1 MIPILFE
8 RNETAF
14 NNNGLCRLR
23 DCIDARVSEERNR
36 IYELDFDYPVN
47 GANYSQI
54 QFGRYVGVTH
64 EESDDIQ
71 PFKIVSATRPINGI
85 VSFHCTHISY
95 EQNQIVVSGTNINSL
110 ADAFTLLGTAQP
122 QNRFTYESDFT
133 SSGYMASADGTPR
146 TVRQMLGG
154 VKGSVLDTYGGEFE
168 WDKFRV
174 ILHQSRGEVKDFAIR
189 YGVNLLD
196 YNDDTDYQGTFT
208 SCVAYWKGTDG
219 EIVSTTASLDESA
232 YDGSDIRVP
241 LDLTDKFEEK
251 PSVANLQTEALSY
264 MRRNQT
270 NIPAQSIRVDFVR
283 LSEMGEFSAFQ
294 DLLKCKLCDSIKVI
308 FPMYGVEATFKIV
321 KTEWDVLDGRY
332 VGMELGTL
340 STTLSEALGIGQTTN
355 SSGGGGSG
363 TGDDYVVEHGFSNN
377 WNYRKWAS
385 GFAECWRHIENS
397 SVASTTPWAGSSNTY
412 YGNLGTTTNY
422 PFEFTEKPTCIA
434 SAQTGAGNGWITQD
448 STTTT
453 TTNAG
458 TFYVITPISTTVNVH
473 VNIYV
478 FGYYDTATFTPN
490 VTVYQDGDTLY
501 LD

>member
-23 DCIDARVSEERNR
+23 DTIEARVVEERNR
-36 IYELDFDYPVN
+36 VYELDFDYPVN

-154 VKGSVLDTYGGEFE
+154 VRGSILDTYGGEFE

-196 YNDDTDYQGTFT
+196 YNDDTDYQNTFT
-208 SCVAYWKGTDG
+208 SCAAYWKGTDG
-219 EIVSTTASLDESA
+219 EIVSTTASLDEDA
-232 YDGSDIRVP
+232 YDGTDIRIP
-241 LDLTDKFEEK
+241 LDLTDKFENK
-251 PSVANLQTEALSY
+251 PSVSALQNEALSY

-270 NIPAQSIRVDFVR
+270 NIPAQSIKVDFVR

-321 KTEWDVLDGRY
+321 KTEWDVLAGRY

-340 STTLSEALGIGQTTN
+340 STTLSEALGISDTSATSGG
-355 SSGGGGSG
+355 SGGGADYIIEEGTEGIWAYRVWNSG
-363 TGDDYVVEHGFSNN
+363 I
-377 WNYRKWAS
+377 
-385 GFAECWRHIENS
+385 AECWGTLEETVTGWSAWGTLYEGIASVHTATYPNGLFTDTPEFFANS
-397 SVASTTPWAGSSNTY
+397 KGTSNGILVETYGGGSATTTPRVYAVRPNNNG
-412 YGNLGTTTNY
+412 
-422 PFEFTEKPTCIA
+422 
-434 SAQTGAGNGWITQD
+434 QTGIYRFSLYAVGG
-448 STTTT
+448 
-453 TTNAG
+453 G
-458 TFYVITPISTTVNVH
+458 TFTRDVH
-473 VNIYV
+473 LS
-478 FGYYDTATFTPN
+478 
-490 VTVYQDGDTLY
+490 QSGDVLIMS
-501 LD
+501 

>member
-23 DCIDARVSEERNR
+23 DCIDARVVEERNR
-36 IYELDFDYPVN
+36 VYELDFDYPVN

-122 QNRFTYESDFT
+122 QNRFTYEADFT

-168 WDKFRV
+168 WDKFRA

-196 YNDDTDYQGTFT
+196 YNDDTDYQNTFT

-219 EIVSTTASLDESA
+219 EIVSATASLDEDG
-232 YDGSDIRVP
+232 YDGTDIRIP

-294 DLLKCKLCDSIKVI
+294 DLLKCKLCDTIKVI
-308 FPMYGVEATFKIV
+308 FPLYDVSASFKIV
-321 KTEWDVLDGRY
+321 KTEWDVLAGRY

-355 SSGGGGSG
+355 SSGGGGG
-363 TGDDYVVEHGFSNN
+363 ADYVMEYGKSGD
-377 WNYRKWAS
+377 WYWEKWAS
-385 GFAECWRHIENS
+385 GKFECWGNHEFTTS
-397 SVASTTPWAGSSNTY
+397 EAGTTPAGIHYSNLVTI
-412 YGNLGTTTNY
+412 NLPSTIEEDATVSIALNSFVEWVVNAGADDTQVSFRVARGDSIATGTTRAKIILKGRWTADTD
-422 PFEFTEKPTCIA
+422 PSSSIP
-434 SAQTGAGNGWITQD
+434 SANGE
-448 STTTT
+448 
-453 TTNAG
+453 A
-458 TFYVITPISTTVNVH
+458 F
-473 VNIYV
+473 
-478 FGYYDTATFTPN
+478 
-490 VTVYQDGDTLY
+490 
-501 LD
+501 

>member
-8 RNETAF
+8 RNETTF

-23 DCIDARVSEERNR
+23 DTIEARVVEERNR
-36 IYELDFDYPVN
+36 VYELDFDYPVN
-47 GANYSQI
+47 GANYNQI

-122 QNRFTYESDFT
+122 QNRFTYEADFT

-174 ILHQSRGEVKDFAIR
+174 ILHRSRGEVKDFAIR

-196 YNDDTDYQGTFT
+196 YNDDTDYQNTFT

-219 EIVSTTASLDESA
+219 EIVSATASLDEDG
-232 YDGSDIRVP
+232 YDGTDIRVP

-251 PSVANLQTEALSY
+251 PSVENLQTEALSY

-294 DLLKCKLCDSIKVI
+294 DLLKCKLCDTIKVI
-308 FPMYGVEATFKIV
+308 FPLYDVSASFKIV
-321 KTEWDVLDGRY
+321 KTEWDVLAGRY

-340 STTLSEALGIGQTTN
+340 STTLSEALGLADTLNAKSDQVDYIVE
-355 SSGGGGSG
+355 SGDEGIW
-363 TGDDYVVEHGFSNN
+363 TYEK
-377 WNYRKWAS
+377 RAS
-385 GFAECWRHIENS
+385 GIFKCWGKA
-397 SVASTTPWAGSSNTY
+397 SVQPSSNTASGQLNY
-412 YGNLGTTTNY
+412 SNAITVDLPFTIVSGEANANASNMLLFCSNIEVNTTSVG
-422 PFEFTEKPTCIA
+422 FRLARIS
-434 SAQTGAGNGWITQD
+434 SAV
-448 STTTT
+448 STS
-453 TTNAG
+453 
-458 TFYVITPISTTVNVH
+458 TPTTVH
-473 VNIYV
+473 LSVN
-478 FGYYDTATFTPN
+478 GKWK
-490 VTVYQDGDTLY
+490 
-501 LD
+501 

>member
-23 DCIDARVSEERNR
+23 DCIEARVSEERNR

-47 GANYSQI
+47 GANYNQI

-95 EQNQIVVSGTNINSL
+95 EQNQIVVSGTNVNSL

-122 QNRFTYESDFT
+122 QNRFTYEADFT

-196 YNDDTDYQGTFT
+196 YNDDTDYQNTFT

-219 EIVSTTASLDESA
+219 EIVSATASLDEDG
-232 YDGSDIRVP
+232 YDGTDIRIP

-251 PSVANLQTEALSY
+251 PSASALETEALSY

-294 DLLKCKLCDSIKVI
+294 NLLKCKLCDTIKVI
-308 FPMYGVEATFKIV
+308 FPMYDVSASFKIV
-321 KTEWDVLDGRY
+321 KTEWDVLAGRY

-340 STTLSEALGIGQTTN
+340 STTLSEALGLTDSPDAKSDQVDYIVE
-355 SSGGGGSG
+355 SGDEGIW
-363 TGDDYVVEHGFSNN
+363 TYEK
-377 WNYRKWAS
+377 RAS
-385 GFAECWRHIENS
+385 GIFKCWGKA
-397 SVASTTPWAGSSNTY
+397 SVQPTSNTVSGQLNY
-412 YGNLGTTTNY
+412 SNAITVALPFTIVSGEANANASSMFLFCSNIAVNTTSVG
-422 PFEFTEKPTCIA
+422 FRLARIS
-434 SAQTGAGNGWITQD
+434 SAV
-448 STTTT
+448 STS
-453 TTNAG
+453 
-458 TFYVITPISTTVNVH
+458 TPTTVH
-473 VNIYV
+473 LSVN
-478 FGYYDTATFTPN
+478 GKWK
-490 VTVYQDGDTLY
+490 
-501 LD
+501 

>member
-110 ADAFTLLGTAQP
+110 ADAFTLLETAQP
-122 QNRFTYESDFT
+122 QNRFTYEADFT

-196 YNDDTDYQGTFT
+196 YNDDTDYQDTFT
-208 SCVAYWKGTDG
+208 SCIAYWKGTDG
-219 EIVSTTASLDESA
+219 EIVSATASLDESA

-251 PSVANLQTEALSY
+251 PSVENLQTEALSY

-294 DLLKCKLCDSIKVI
+294 DLLKCKLCDTIKVI
-308 FPMYGVEATFKIV
+308 FPMYDVSASFKIV
-321 KTEWDVLDGRY
+321 KTEWDVLAGRY

-340 STTLSEALGIGQTTN
+340 STTLSEALGITDTLNAKSDQVDYIVE
-355 SSGGGGSG
+355 SGDEGIW
-363 TGDDYVVEHGFSNN
+363 TYEK
-377 WNYRKWAS
+377 RAS
-385 GFAECWRHIENS
+385 GIFKCWGTT
-397 SVASTTPWAGSSNTY
+397 SVQPTSNTASGQLNY
-412 YGNLGTTTNY
+412 SNAITVPLPFTIVSGEANANPSSMLLFCSNIEVNTTSVG
-422 PFEFTEKPTCIA
+422 FRLA
-434 SAQTGAGNGWITQD
+434 RVSSAV
-448 STTTT
+448 STS
-453 TTNAG
+453 
-458 TFYVITPISTTVNVH
+458 TPTTVH
-473 VNIYV
+473 LSVN
-478 FGYYDTATFTPN
+478 GKWK
-490 VTVYQDGDTLY
+490 
-501 LD
+501 

>member
-47 GANYSQI
+47 GANYNQI

-110 ADAFTLLGTAQP
+110 SDAFALLETAQP
-122 QNRFTYESDFT
+122 QNRFTYEADFT

-196 YNDDTDYQGTFT
+196 YNDDTDYQDTFT

-219 EIVSTTASLDESA
+219 EIVSATASLDEDG
-232 YDGSDIRVP
+232 YDGTDIRVP

-251 PSVANLQTEALSY
+251 PSVSALETEALSY

-294 DLLKCKLCDSIKVI
+294 DLLKCKLCDTIKVI
-308 FPMYGVEATFKIV
+308 FPMYDVSASFKIV
-321 KTEWDVLDGRY
+321 KTEWDVLAGRY

-340 STTLSEALGIGQTTN
+340 STTLSEALGITDTLNAKSDQVDYIVE
-355 SSGGGGSG
+355 SGDEGIW
-363 TGDDYVVEHGFSNN
+363 TYEK
-377 WNYRKWAS
+377 YAS
-385 GFAECWRHIENS
+385 GIFKCWGKA
-397 SVASTTPWAGSSNTY
+397 SVQPSSNTTS
-412 YGNLGTTTNY
+412 GQLNY
-422 PFEFTEKPTCIA
+422 SNAITVPLPFDIVSGEANANPSSMLMFCSNIEV
-434 SAQTGAGNGWITQD
+434 
-448 STTTT
+448 STTSVGFRLARVSSAVSTS
-453 TTNAG
+453 
-458 TFYVITPISTTVNVH
+458 TPTTVH
-473 VNIYV
+473 LSVN
-478 FGYYDTATFTPN
+478 GKWK
-490 VTVYQDGDTLY
+490 
-501 LD
+501 

>member
-23 DCIDARVSEERNR
+23 DTIDARVSEERNR

-110 ADAFTLLGTAQP
+110 SDAFTLLETAQP
-122 QNRFTYESDFT
+122 QNRFTYEADFT

-154 VKGSVLDTYGGEFE
+154 VRGSVLDTYGGEFE

-196 YNDDTDYQGTFT
+196 YNDDTDYQDTFT

-219 EIVSTTASLDESA
+219 EIVSATASLDEDG
-232 YDGSDIRVP
+232 YDGTDIRVP

-251 PSVANLQTEALSY
+251 PSVENLQTEALSY

-270 NIPAQSIRVDFVR
+270 NIPSQSIRVDFVR

-294 DLLKCKLCDSIKVI
+294 DLLKCKLCDTIKVI
-308 FPMYGVEATFKIV
+308 FPMYDVSASFKIV
-321 KTEWDVLDGRY
+321 KTEWDVLAGRY

-340 STTLSEALGIGQTTN
+340 STTLSEALGLTDSLDAKSDQVDYIVE
-355 SSGGGGSG
+355 SGDEGIW
-363 TGDDYVVEHGFSNN
+363 TYEKN
-377 WNYRKWAS
+377 AS
-385 GFAECWRHIENS
+385 GIFKCWGTT
-397 SVASTTPWAGSSNTY
+397 SVQPSSNTTSGQLNY
-412 YGNLGTTTNY
+412 SNAITVPLPFDIVSGEANANPSSMLMFCSNIEVNTTSVG
-422 PFEFTEKPTCIA
+422 FRLA
-434 SAQTGAGNGWITQD
+434 RVSSAV
-448 STTTT
+448 STS
-453 TTNAG
+453 
-458 TFYVITPISTTVNVH
+458 TPTTVH
-473 VNIYV
+473 LSVN
-478 FGYYDTATFTPN
+478 GKWK
-490 VTVYQDGDTLY
+490 
-501 LD
+501 

>member
-14 NNNGLCRLR
+14 NNNGIGRLR
-23 DCIDARVSEERNR
+23 DVIDCRVVEEKNQV
-36 IYELDFDYPVN
+36 YECDFDYPVN

-95 EQNQIVVSGTNINSL
+95 EQSQIVVSGTDINSL
-110 ADAFTLLGTAQP
+110 TDAFALLGTAQP
-122 QNRFTYESDFT
+122 QNRFTYEADFT

-219 EIVSTTASLDESA
+219 EIVSATASLDEDG
-232 YDGSDIRVP
+232 YDGTDIRIP

-251 PSVANLQTEALSY
+251 PSVSALQTEALSY
-264 MRRNQT
+264 MRRNRT

-283 LSEMGEFSAFQ
+283 LAEMGEFSAFQ
-294 DLLKCKLCDSIKVI
+294 DLLKCKLCDTIKVI
-308 FPMYGVEATFKIV
+308 FPMYGVEASFKIV
-321 KTEWDVLDGRY
+321 RTEWDVLAGRY
-332 VGMELGTL
+332 IGMELGTL
-340 STTLSEALGIGQTTN
+340 STTLSEALGLTDSPDAKSDQVDYIVEE
-355 SSGGGGSG
+355 G
-363 TGDDYVVEHGFSNN
+363 TDGEWS
-377 WNYRKWAS
+377 YRKYAS
-385 GFAECWRHIENS
+385 GIAECWMSKTYTN
-397 SVASTTPWAGSSNTY
+397 AKTSTRWGS
-412 YGNLGTTTNY
+412 
-422 PFEFTEKPTCIA
+422 A
-434 SAQTGAGNGWITQD
+434 SAYFDVLD
-448 STTTT
+448 STLTFPTDLFISVPNIT
-453 TTNAG
+453 ESIRSYNGRFWLLHYTDMTESNVG
-458 TFYVITPISTTVNVH
+458 TICVVSPSQYSSGSTAVL
-473 VNIYV
+473 NIHAI
-478 FGYYDTATFTPN
+478 GEWK
-490 VTVYQDGDTLY
+490 
-501 LD
+501 

>member
-23 DCIDARVSEERNR
+23 DCIEARVGEERNR
-36 IYELDFDYPVN
+36 VYELDFDYPVN

-110 ADAFTLLGTAQP
+110 ADAFTLLETAQP

-251 PSVANLQTEALSY
+251 PSIENLQTEALSY

-294 DLLKCKLCDSIKVI
+294 DLLKCKLCDTIKVI
-308 FPMYGVEATFKIV
+308 FPMYDVSASFKIV
-321 KTEWDVLDGRY
+321 KTEWDVLAGRY

-340 STTLSEALGIGQTTN
+340 STTLSEALGITDTLNAKSDQVDYIVE
-355 SSGGGGSG
+355 SGDEGIW
-363 TGDDYVVEHGFSNN
+363 TYEK
-377 WNYRKWAS
+377 RAS
-385 GFAECWRHIENS
+385 GIFKCWGKA
-397 SVASTTPWAGSSNTY
+397 SVQPSSNTAS
-412 YGNLGTTTNY
+412 GQLNY
-422 PFEFTEKPTCIA
+422 SNAITVPLPFDIVSGEANANPSSMLMFCSNIEV
-434 SAQTGAGNGWITQD
+434 
-448 STTTT
+448 STTSVGFRLARVSSAVSTS
-453 TTNAG
+453 
-458 TFYVITPISTTVNVH
+458 TPTTVH
-473 VNIYV
+473 LSVN
-478 FGYYDTATFTPN
+478 GKWK
-490 VTVYQDGDTLY
+490 
-501 LD
+501 

>member
-95 EQNQIVVSGTNINSL
+95 EQNQIVVSGANVNSL

-122 QNRFTYESDFT
+122 QNRFSYEADFT

-196 YNDDTDYQGTFT
+196 YNDDTDYQDTFT
-208 SCVAYWKGTDG
+208 SCVAYWRGTDG
-219 EIVSTTASLDESA
+219 EIVSATASLDEDG

-294 DLLKCKLCDSIKVI
+294 DLLKCKLCDTIKVI
-308 FPMYGVEATFKIV
+308 FPMYDVSASFKIV
-321 KTEWDVLDGRY
+321 KIEWDVLAGRY
-332 VGMELGTL
+332 AGMELGTL
-340 STTLSEALGIGQTTN
+340 STTLSEALGLTDSPDAKSDQVDYIVE
-355 SSGGGGSG
+355 SGDEGIW
-363 TGDDYVVEHGFSNN
+363 TYEK
-377 WNYRKWAS
+377 RAS
-385 GFAECWRHIENS
+385 GIFKCWGKA
-397 SVASTTPWAGSSNTY
+397 SVQPSSNTASGQLNY
-412 YGNLGTTTNY
+412 SNAITVALPFDIVSGEANANPSSMLMFCTNIEVNTTSVG
-422 PFEFTEKPTCIA
+422 FRLA
-434 SAQTGAGNGWITQD
+434 RVSSAV
-448 STTTT
+448 STS
-453 TTNAG
+453 
-458 TFYVITPISTTVNVH
+458 TPTTVH
-473 VNIYV
+473 LSVN
-478 FGYYDTATFTPN
+478 GKWK
-490 VTVYQDGDTLY
+490 
-501 LD
+501 

>member
-36 IYELDFDYPVN
+36 IYELDFFYPVN

-110 ADAFTLLGTAQP
+110 ADAFTLLETAQP
-122 QNRFTYESDFT
+122 QNRFSYEADFT

-196 YNDDTDYQGTFT
+196 YNDDTDYQDTFT

-219 EIVSTTASLDESA
+219 EIVSATASLDEDG
-232 YDGSDIRVP
+232 YDGTDIRIP

-270 NIPAQSIRVDFVR
+270 NIPSQSIRVDFVR

-294 DLLKCKLCDSIKVI
+294 DLLKCKLCDTIKVI
-308 FPMYGVEATFKIV
+308 FPMYDVSASFKIV
-321 KTEWDVLDGRY
+321 KTEWDVLAGRY

-340 STTLSEALGIGQTTN
+340 STTLSEALGLTDSLDAKSDQV
-355 SSGGGGSG
+355 
-363 TGDDYVVEHGFSNN
+363 DYIV
-377 WNYRKWAS
+377 AS
-385 GFAECWRHIENS
+385 GDEGIWTYEKRASGIFKCWGTT
-397 SVASTTPWAGSSNTY
+397 SVQPSSNTASGQLNY
-412 YGNLGTTTNY
+412 SNAITVPLPFTIVSGEANANPSNMLMFCSNIEVNTTSVGFRLARVSN
-422 PFEFTEKPTCIA
+422 A
-434 SAQTGAGNGWITQD
+434 V
-448 STTTT
+448 STS
-453 TTNAG
+453 
-458 TFYVITPISTTVNVH
+458 TPTTVH
-473 VNIYV
+473 LSVN
-478 FGYYDTATFTPN
+478 GKWK
-490 VTVYQDGDTLY
+490 
-501 LD
+501 